1 MNTTLLPFP
10 EVIEAPVS
18 WGDHKAHADGFKALV
33 NPDTGQVFSIVSKD
47 YRLIRHEEAVSRL
60 EDVIQSSGD
69 LGRFEVERSL
79 YNDGARIRQTY
90 RFIDHAVEINT
101 RDLVSPELHL
111 FNSYDVTWPFKVL
124 LGAFRFVCGNGLV
137 VGKTFLHFKRRHVYA
152 LEDMGLDE
160 EVETALQRFNRQA
173 GQWRR
178 WAGTQLSGK
187 AYKEIMQAMKFG
199 KKAMALIDDHIEAE
213 FPDTEAGKLPAVS
226 LWQFYNVVTWYITHH
241 AASLNHRVEMERRVR
256 EAVSTKMVTGD
267 VTTPNA
273 RVEC

>member
-1 MNTTLLPFP
+1 MDPQTTKDSSSPQPFP
-10 EVIEAPVS
+10 SVIEAPVS
-18 WGDHKAHADGFKALV
+18 WGTHKAPADGFKALV

-60 EDVIQSSGD
+60 EEVIEKSPG
-69 LGRFEVERSL
+69 LGRYEVERSF
-79 YNDGARIRQTY
+79 YNEGARIRQTY
-90 RFIDHAVEINT
+90 RFIDHTVEINS

-137 VGKTFLHFKRRHVYA
+137 VGKTFLHFKRRHVYE
-152 LEDMGLDE
+152 LEDMGVDD
-160 EVETALQRFNRQA
+160 EVETALKRFNTQA

-178 WAGTQLSGK
+178 WAGIRLSGK
-187 AYKEIMQAMKFG
+187 AYKEIIDGMKFG

-213 FPDTEAGKLPAVS
+213 FPDTESDKLPAMS

-241 AASLNHRVEMERRVR
+241 TASLNHLVEFEKRLRV
-256 EAVSTKMVTGD
+256 A
-267 VTTPNA
+267 TTDF
-273 RVEC
+273 